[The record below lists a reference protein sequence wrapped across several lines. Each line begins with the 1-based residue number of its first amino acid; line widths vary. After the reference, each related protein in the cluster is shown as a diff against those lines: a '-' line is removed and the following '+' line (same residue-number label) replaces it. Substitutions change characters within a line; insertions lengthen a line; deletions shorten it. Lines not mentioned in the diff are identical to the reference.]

1 MGSMRMFLQ
10 NIRLRMKLDRV
21 RQLGRQYPV
30 FCFLLLVLLLSTV
43 LLNRYLHIIM
53 VFWSFL
59 AGVVTFYCSLGPES
73 LLPNMLVSIRPKS
86 KPFQQELFPLGH
98 SCAVCGKTKCKRH
111 RPTLLLE
118 NYQPWLDL
126 RIPSKVDASLSEIL
140 ELVLENFVYPWYR
153 EITDDEAF
161 VDELRVTL
169 RFFSAVLIRR
179 IQKVD
184 VASLITQK
192 LLKVSMKHIE
202 IISKARLKVKS
213 TEHLQQAALE
223 EYGPDLHV
231 ALRSRRD
238 ELLYLRKLTEVLFP
252 HILPPKATDC
262 RSLTLLIRE
271 VLAGSVFLPSM
282 DYLADPDTVNH
293 LILLFIDNSPPEEA
307 TEPSS
312 TLVPFLQKYSDVRN
326 KKPSVLKLELKQ
338 IREQQDLLFRFMNFL
353 KQEGAVHVLQFCLT
367 VEEFN
372 DRILCPELSNTE
384 KMMLHEEVKK
394 IYETYCLEESIDKI
408 RFDPFIVEEIRN
420 VATGPYTQVVK
431 LQTMRCLFEAYEHVL
446 SLLEDVFTPMFCHS
460 DEYFRQL
467 LRGAESP
474 ARSSRMSSSWD
485 WSPESLSSP
494 FTASGSSSPASFNSH
509 HAQSTFTNFPYGP
522 LSHRHSSPKSS
533 SKRGETFG
541 ISRIGSKIKGVF
553 KSTTMEGAML
563 PSYGLVEGEDDV
575 VEEAMMVMEDDSPM
589 EAASTPSTPRNLS
602 AWSISIPYVDFYD
615 DDVKRERI
623 PVFCIDVERND
634 RKAVGHETEHWS
646 VYRRY
651 LEFYVLES
659 KLTEFHGSFP
669 DAQLPSK
676 RIIGPKNYEF
686 LTSKREEF
694 QEYLQKLLQHPELS
708 NSQLLA
714 DFLSPYSME
723 SQFLDKMLPDVNLG
737 KIIKAVPSKLIK
749 EKGQHLEP
757 FIQSYFNSCESPK
770 PKPSRPE
777 LTILSPTSE
786 NDKKLFNDVFKNN
799 ANRSETTDK
808 RHNQNYFME
817 MITVEGV
824 YDYLMYVG
832 RVVFHIPDWLHHLLM
847 GGRILFKN
855 TLEAYTDHYLQYK
868 LNQVVQE
875 HRLVSLITLLRD
887 TVFCE
892 RSPPRSTQD
901 KQSRAKRTFEEMMN
915 YIPDILG
922 KCIGEDAKYEGV
934 RLLFDGLQ
942 QPVLN
947 KQLTY
952 VLLDITIQELFP
964 ELNKV
969 QKEASLL
976 PHWM

>member
-1 MGSMRMFLQ
+1 MAFIRVCLQ
-10 NIRLRMKLDRV
+10 HIRRKMKLDLLRD
-21 RQLGRQYPV
+21 LGRQYPV

-43 LLNRYLHIIM
+43 LLNRYIHIIM
-53 VFWSFL
+53 VVWSFL

-73 LLPNMLVSIRPKS
+73 LLPNILVSIKPKIKS
-86 KPFQQELFPLGH
+86 YQQELFPLGH
-98 SCAVCGKTKCKRH
+98 SCAVCGKIRCKRH

-126 RIPSKVDASLSEIL
+126 KVSSKVDASLSEIL

-153 EITDDEAF
+153 DVTDDEAF
-161 VDELRVTL
+161 VDELRATL
-169 RFFSAVLIRR
+169 RFFAAVLVRR

-184 VASLITQK
+184 VASLITRK
-192 LLKVSMKHIE
+192 LLKASMKHIE
-202 IISKARLKVKS
+202 IIAKARQRVKS
-213 TEHLQQAALE
+213 AEFLQQAALE
-223 EYGPDLHV
+223 EYGADLHV

-238 ELLYLRKLTEVLFP
+238 ELLYLRKLTEMLFP
-252 HILPPKATDC
+252 YILPPKATDC

-282 DYLADPDTVNH
+282 DFLADPDTVNH
-293 LILLFIDNSPPEEA
+293 LLLLFIDNSPPEAA
-307 TEPSS
+307 TEPTSM
-312 TLVPFLQKYSDVRN
+312 LVPFLQKYSDPRSR
-326 KKPSVLKLELKQ
+326 KPSVLKLELKE

-353 KQEGAVHVLQFCLT
+353 KQEGAVHVLQFCLA

-372 DRILCPELSNTE
+372 DRILCPELPDPE

-394 IYETYCLEESIDKI
+394 IYETYCLDESVDKI

-420 VATGPYTQVVK
+420 IAEGPYEEVVK

-446 SLLEDVFTPMFCHS
+446 SLLENVFTPMFCHS

-474 ARSSRMSSSWD
+474 ARNSKMSR
-485 WSPESLSSP
+485 
-494 FTASGSSSPASFNSH
+494 
-509 HAQSTFTNFPYGP
+509 ST
-522 LSHRHSSPKSS
+522 
-533 SKRGETFG
+533 SKRGESFG

-553 KSTTMEGAML
+553 KSTTMEGAIL
-563 PSYGLVEGEDDV
+563 PAYGLVEGEDDL
-575 VEEAMMVMEDDSPM
+575 VEEAMMVLEDDSPI

-602 AWSISIPYVDFYD
+602 AWSITIPYIDFYD

-714 DFLSPYSME
+714 DFLSPHSME

-737 KIIKAVPSKLIK
+737 KIIKSVPSKLIK

-786 NDKKLFNDVFKNN
+786 NDKKLFNDLFKNN
-799 ANRSETTDK
+799 ANRSEMTEK

-817 MITVEGV
+817 ILTVEGV
-824 YDYLMYVG
+824 YEYLMYVG

-855 TLEAYTDHYLQYK
+855 TLEAYTDHYLRQK
-868 LNQVVQE
+868 LNQVVEE

-887 TVFCE
+887 AVFCE
-892 RSPPRSTQD
+892 SSPLRSAED
-901 KQSRAKRTFEEMMN
+901 KQRRAKRTFAEMMR
-915 YIPDILG
+915 YIPDLLG
-922 KCIGEDAKYEGV
+922 KCIGEEAKYEGV
-934 RLLFDGLQ
+934 CLLFDGLQ
-942 QPVLN
+942 QPVVN

-952 VLLDITIQELFP
+952 VLLDIAIQELFP
-964 ELNKV
+964 ELNKSV
-969 QKEASLL
+969 REKPKLNNSKVRL
-976 PHWM
+976 